1 MGQLGELLRKARE
14 EKGLSLQQAE
24 QLTRIRAA
32 YLQALEE
39 ENLDLLP
46 ARVYVKGFI
55 RNYASAL
62 GLDPQQA
69 LALVQESAAPR
80 SETPPTAMLDE
91 PLRPLSLRRFG
102 LLWVALLI
110 VVLLAAAWWG
120 YTRVYG
126 RSLPFGR
133 PTATPTPTPTLAPVP
148 PSPTAL
154 PTSTP
159 SLTATSTP
167 TATPTPTV
175 ALELALDIVGQPS
188 WIRVEVDG
196 QEAFAGTLQAGTSR
210 VWSGRERV
218 VVRAGKPEAV
228 RVTLNGQVLGFLGPA
243 GQVLEKEWTAPG
255 IPTRTPL
262 PTPTKAP

>member
-24 QLTRIRAA
+24 EATRIRAA

-39 ENLDLLP
+39 ENLDLLL

-55 RNYASAL
+55 RNYARSL
-62 GLDPQQA
+62 GLDPQQM
-69 LALVQESAAPR
+69 LALYQESAAPQP
-80 SETPPTAMLDE
+80 ETPRPAMLDE
-91 PLRPLSLRRFG
+91 PLQPLSLRRLW
-102 LLWVALLI
+102 LLWVGLLV
-110 VVLLAAAWWG
+110 VVLVAAAWWG
-120 YTRVYG
+120 YTHIYVRTP
-126 RSLPFGR
+126 PFAR
-133 PTATPTPTPTLAPVP
+133 PTPTYTPTLTPVP

-154 PTSTP
+154 PTGTP
-159 SLTATSTP
+159 SP
-167 TATPTPTV
+167 TATPAPTWTPV
-175 ALELALDIVGQPS
+175 PAVVLELALDIVGQHS

-196 QEAFAGTLQAGTSR
+196 QEAYVGTLEAGSSR
-210 VWSGRERV
+210 VWSGRERI

-255 IPTRTPL
+255 VPTRTPL
-262 PTPTKAP
+262 PTSTKAP